1 MASKISWKKDERL
14 QRILKQNAVRRA
26 EERYKKSDGL
36 DIAVMIVV
44 GVGFILGLIVVVA
57 TGIAWLLLTLVA
69 IIISAFAISSIFKG

>member
-14 QRILKQNAVRRA
+14 QRILKQNAERRD

-44 GVGFILGLIVVVA
+44 GVGLILGLIVVVA

>member
-14 QRILKQNAVRRA
+14 QRILKQNAERRD